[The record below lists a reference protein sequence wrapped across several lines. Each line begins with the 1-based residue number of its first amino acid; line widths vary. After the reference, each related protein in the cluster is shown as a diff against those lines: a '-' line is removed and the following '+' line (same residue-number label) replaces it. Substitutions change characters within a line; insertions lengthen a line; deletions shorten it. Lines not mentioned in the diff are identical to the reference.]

1 MTVTVQFFSYLK
13 DLCGV
18 ELAQFELPEASTV
31 QTLLNQVWQRFPQA
45 AKMSD
50 STLVALHMEYA
61 SRDQILYD
69 HAQIA
74 LFPPVQGG

>member
-13 DLCGV
+13 ELSGADLA
-18 ELAQFELPEASTV
+18 EFELPEASTV
-31 QTLLNQVWQRFPQA
+31 QTLLHHVWQRFPQA
-45 AKMSD
+45 AKMSQ

-61 SRDQILYD
+61 ARDQILHD
-69 HAQIA
+69 QDQIA